1 MAKNREKNLNDQEA
15 DFSVKDFLTKC
26 LAHWPKFVYSV
37 IIFLGIGYLYVL
49 RQPPVYTR
57 SCQVL
62 IQDTSGDP
70 SSAVDAAGAFSS
82 LSFLGSNAQVNNELI
97 AMKSPAVM
105 CEVVDRLDLM
115 MNYAIKLKPLH
126 RTTLY
131 GTDLPVRAKFQN
143 LDLQDVAGFRMILN
157 PDGSFAL
164 DKFYTYEDAK
174 LKKLDFKTSGHLGT
188 PVKSPVGSILID
200 HNPVYAGKLTETVD
214 IHIAKN
220 GFHQTVENYMQ
231 KLKADLVNDEA
242 EVIELGINDT
252 STQRA
257 VDILNTV
264 VAVYNEEWVND
275 KRKVSTAT
283 SKFINER
290 LAILEKELGEVDSDI
305 FTYKSDHGIP
315 DIKSAAE
322 IFMTQSARQDEE
334 IQTVSNRL
342 AVTAYLRDYL
352 LNPVNK
358 YQVLP
363 VNTGIESPQLEIEI
377 GNYNSMLLARN
388 SIADNSSDSN
398 PLVEDYDSRLKGM
411 RESVLKSI
419 NVQIS
424 SLQTTLRN
432 MRKAKGENDS
442 KISETP
448 TQAKYLISIERKQ
461 EVMESLYLFLL
472 QKREETQLQQAFT
485 NYNTRLISP
494 PYGPLKPVS
503 PKTMLIMMGCFVLG
517 LAVPGIY
524 YYLLIASDTKV
535 RNRQDLANINVPF
548 AGEIPMAGKVKKTG
562 LIRRTL
568 DSMFKKKRRDTE
580 YVPLRVVAD
589 GKRDSV
595 NEAFRVVR
603 NNMEF
608 LLDRSRSSNV
618 IMVSSL
624 NPASGKSF
632 VTFNLGLSMA
642 LKHIKVLLI
651 EGDMRHGSLSTY
663 AGSPAKGLTDYL
675 TGRNSDWKSL
685 VVNIDG
691 MSDLALIPMGQLPPN
706 PAELLD
712 NGRIGTLIEQARD
725 DYEYI
730 LIDCPPVNM
739 VADSQIINRYAD
751 ATLFVIRAG
760 VFDKSSL
767 AEIEKLR
774 ETDKLKNITIL
785 INGIENSEAEY
796 YSNGYYYGSAGSR

>member
-1 MAKNREKNLNDQEA
+1 MAKNREQDKEQETE
-15 DFSVKDFLTKC
+15 FSVKDFLFQC
-26 LAHWPKFVYSV
+26 LAHWPKFLCS
-37 IIFLGIGYLYVL
+37 ILILLGIGYLYIL

-57 SCQVL
+57 TCQVL
-62 IQDTSGDP
+62 IQDNSGDP

-82 LSFLGSNAQVNNELI
+82 LGFLGSNAQVNNEVI

-105 CEVVDRLDLM
+105 TEVVERLDLT
-115 MNYAIKLKPLH
+115 MNYAQKIHPLH

-131 GTDLPVRAKFQN
+131 GTDLPVRAKFLN
-143 LDLQDVAGFRMILN
+143 LDLQDAAGFRMILHPN
-157 PDGSFAL
+157 GSFEL
-164 DKFYTYEDAK
+164 DKFYQYVDG
-174 LKKLDFKTSGHLGT
+174 KKKKFDFETTGRIGT
-188 PVKSPVGSILID
+188 PVKSPVGSILIE
-200 HNPVYAGKLTETVD
+200 HNPVFAGKLTETVN
-214 IHIAKN
+214 ISIGKG
-220 GFHQTVENYMQ
+220 GFHQTVENYM
-231 KLKADLVNDEA
+231 KRLKADLVNDEA

-257 VDILNTV
+257 VDVLNTV

-290 LAILEKELGEVDSDI
+290 LAILEKELGEVDTDI
-305 FTYKSDHGIP
+305 FSYKSEHGIP
-315 DIKSAAE
+315 DVKSAAE
-322 IFMTQSARQDEE
+322 LFMTQSARQDEE
-334 IQTVSNRL
+334 IQNVTNRL
-342 AVTAYLRDYL
+342 AVTGYLRDYL
-352 LNPVNK
+352 LNPANK

-388 SIADNSSDSN
+388 SIADNSSATN
-398 PLVEDYDSRLKGM
+398 PLVEDYDARLKGM
-411 RESVLKSI
+411 RESVLKSV
-419 NVQIS
+419 NVQLAN
-424 SLQTTLRN
+424 LQTTLQN

-442 KISETP
+442 KISNTP

-485 NYNTRLISP
+485 NYNTRLIAP

-503 PKTMLIMMGCFVLG
+503 PKVMLIMVVCFVLG
-517 LAVPGIY
+517 VAIPGVY
-524 YYLLIASDTKV
+524 YYLDIVSDTKV
-535 RNRQDLANINVPF
+535 HNRKDVANINVPF
-548 AGEIPMAGKVKKTG
+548 AGEIPLAGKVKKRG
-562 LIRRTL
+562 FIKRTL
-568 DSMFKKKRRDTE
+568 DSWFKKKRETE

-589 GKRDSV
+589 GKRDAV

-608 LLDRSRSSNV
+608 ILDRSLPSHV
-618 IMVSSL
+618 VMVTSL

-642 LKHIKVLLI
+642 LKHNKVLLV

-663 AGSPAKGLTDYL
+663 AGSPTSGLSDYL
-675 TGRNSDWKSL
+675 TGRTSDWHSL
-685 VVNIDG
+685 VTGVDNVPGFDI
-691 MSDLALIPMGQLPPN
+691 IPMGKMPPN

-712 NGRIGTLIEQARD
+712 NGRIETLIEQARN

-730 LIDCPPVNM
+730 LIDCPPINM
-739 VADSQIINRYAD
+739 VADAQIINRYAD

-767 AEIEKLR
+767 SEIEKLR
-774 ETDKLKNITIL
+774 ETDKLKNISIL
-785 INGIENSEAEY
+785 INGIEDTHTDQ
-796 YSNGYYYGSAGSR
+796 YSDGYYGGAYISE